1 MNLSRNDRLTRWIW
15 CFVIIG
21 MLASIPLVYQRVA
34 TENTSHSTQF
44 VMHYRDLL
52 QISDTQLHPASF
64 IQEQLNTMKEAGI
77 NAIAVHESTLQELLL
92 SRKIDMY
99 SSREVSVLTS
109 QPISPQENFTY
120 ILFTDS
126 NSRTQMNQF
135 IEQQAQR
142 LNITT
147 HRWTL
152 NEQDGLVL
160 EIPIKDAS
168 IMPLDYDPLT
178 LQMLKQQQFDIV
190 AYISNRRPFDAH
202 SLDQTLAMLRSYGV
216 NTLVIDG
223 ESVPGVT
230 KSISELDDNIKLTA
244 DLMRKHGLKLA
255 LPELQKTEPIG
266 LQALASKLDNQI
278 IRTHIF
284 SDFDSSKLMSTLNDK
299 QLEALI
305 TRFTDRLVLAVK
317 DRNIRTIL
325 ISAKP
330 AVSTSTGTYDNPL
343 VPLYA
348 MLHGEQGVTSRLAKF
363 GIQVGQAPVFE
374 VKEVPAQLLWKWLM
388 IGVGIAIIAL
398 LIGCFYPPLLLPS
411 LLLGIAAAVGLYV
424 LSPLWLYKLIA
435 LGACIAAP
443 TVALI
448 LAIRTLRNKQSLSLS
463 PTQRIVAG
471 AALFIRTSIISLIG
485 GMVIVSLLNDIVFLL
500 KVDQFQGVGLASI
513 IPIGFVALYLL
524 FFDKNELSLR
534 EKAQFVK
541 RILLTPITILWC
553 VIAVACSAV
562 LLYYFIRTGNS
573 GVVSPIELLFRAL
586 LEQTLGVRP
595 RLKEFLFA
603 YPLFFLGAY
612 LALSKVKAGII
623 IFSISII
630 GQISLVNTFAHLH
643 TPLII
648 SFIRVGLGMV
658 LGIIMGILA
667 IAAWHIVCLIWNYGK
682 KRWSILTN

>member
-21 MLASIPLVYQRVA
+21 MLASIPLAYQRVA
-34 TENTSHSTQF
+34 TENTSRNVQF

-52 QISDTQLHPASF
+52 QMSDSELHPTSF
-64 IQEQLNTMKEAGI
+64 IQEQLNNMKEAGI
-77 NAIAVHESTLQELLL
+77 NAIAIHESTLQELNL
-92 SRKIDMY
+92 SRRIDMY

-120 ILFTDS
+120 ILFTDPYT
-126 NSRTQMNQF
+126 RAYTMMF

-142 LNITT
+142 LNIKT
-147 HRWTL
+147 HPWTF
-152 NEQDGLVL
+152 NEQDGLIL
-160 EIPIKDAS
+160 EMPIKDAT
-168 IMPLDYDPLT
+168 IMPLDYDPTT
-178 LQMLKQQQFDIV
+178 LQILKHQQFEVI
-190 AYISNRRPFDAH
+190 AYISNRRPFDANA
-202 SLDQTLAMLRSYGV
+202 LDKSLAMLRNYGV
-216 NTLVIDG
+216 TTLVIDG
-223 ESVPGVT
+223 EAVPGVS
-230 KSISELDDNIKLTA
+230 KSIKEQDNNIKLTA
-244 DLMRKHGLKLA
+244 ELMLKHGLKLA

-266 LQALASKLDNQI
+266 LQSLASKLDNQI

-284 SDFDSSKLMSTLNDK
+284 SDFDSGKLMGTLNDK
-299 QLEALI
+299 QLEALK

-330 AVSTSTGTYDNPL
+330 AVSASTGTYDNPL
-343 VPLYA
+343 EPLYSI
-348 MLHGEQGVTSRLAKF
+348 LNGEESVTARLEKF
-363 GIQVGQAPVFE
+363 SIQVGQAPVFE
-374 VKEVPAQLLWKWLM
+374 AKEVPMQLLWKWLM

-398 LIGCFYPPLLLPS
+398 LVGCFYPALLLPS
-411 LLLGIAAAVGLYV
+411 LVLGVVASAGLYI
-424 LSPLWLYKLIA
+424 LSPLWLYKIIA
-435 LGACIAAP
+435 LGACTAAP

-448 LAIRTLRNKQSLSLS
+448 LAIRTLRKKQSFSLS
-463 PTQRIVAG
+463 PAQRIVTG
-471 AALFIRTSIISLIG
+471 VTLFIRTSIISLIG
-485 GMVIVSLLNDIVFLL
+485 GMVIFSLLNDIVFLL

-513 IPIGFVALYLL
+513 IPIGFVALYVI

-553 VIAVACSAV
+553 VIAAACSV
-562 LLYYFIRTGNS
+562 FLLYYFIRTGNS

-612 LALSKVKAGII
+612 LALSRVKAGII
-623 IFSISII
+623 IFAISII

-648 SFIRVGLGMV
+648 SFIRVGLGMA
-658 LGIIMGILA
+658 LGIMMGLLA

-682 KRWSILTN
+682 KRWSTLTN

>member
-21 MLASIPLVYQRVA
+21 MLANIPLVYQRVT
-34 TENTSHSTQF
+34 TENTSSSVQF
-44 VMHYRDLL
+44 VMHFRDLL
-52 QISDTQLHPASF
+52 QMSDSQLHPASF
-64 IQEQLNTMKEAGI
+64 IQEQLNTMKETGI

-92 SRKIDMY
+92 SRKINMY

-120 ILFTDS
+120 ILFTDP
-126 NSRTQMNQF
+126 NSRSQMNQF

-142 LNITT
+142 LNIATQ
-147 HRWTL
+147 RWTL

-160 EIPIKDAS
+160 EMPIKDAS
-168 IMPLDYDPLT
+168 IITLDYDPLT
-178 LQMLKQQQFDIV
+178 LQMLKEQQFDIV
-190 AYISNRRPFDAH
+190 AYISNRRPFDANA
-202 SLDQTLAMLRSYGV
+202 LDKSLAMLRSYGV
-216 NTLVIDG
+216 TTLVIDG

-230 KSISELDDNIKLTA
+230 KSINELDDNIKLTA

-255 LPELQKTEPIG
+255 LPELKKTEPIG
-266 LQALASKLDNQI
+266 LQTLASNLDNQI
-278 IRTHIF
+278 VRTHIF
-284 SDFDSSKLMSTLNDK
+284 SDFDSGKLIGTLNDK
-299 QLEALI
+299 QLEALM
-305 TRFTDRLVLAVK
+305 TRFADRLVLAVK

-330 AVSTSTGTYDNPL
+330 AVSPSTGTYVNPL
-343 VPLYA
+343 EPLYSI
-348 MLHGEQGVTSRLAKF
+348 LNGKDSVTARLEKF
-363 GIQVGQAPVFE
+363 SMQVGQAPVFE
-374 VKEVPAQLLWKWLM
+374 TKEIPMQMLWKWLM

-398 LIGCFYPPLLLPS
+398 LVGCFFPALLLPS
-411 LLLGIAAAVGLYV
+411 LLMGIVAAVGLYV
-424 LSPLWLYKLIA
+424 VSPLWLYKLIS

-448 LAIRTLRNKQSLSLS
+448 LAIRTLRSKQSLSLS
-463 PTQRIVAG
+463 PIQRIVTG
-471 AALFIRTSIISLIG
+471 VTLFIRTSMISLIG

-534 EKAQFVK
+534 GKAQFVK

-553 VIAVACSAV
+553 VIAAACSAV

-573 GVVSPIELLFRAL
+573 GAVSPIELLFRAL

-623 IFSISII
+623 IFAMSII
-630 GQISLVNTFAHLH
+630 GQISLANTFAHLH
-643 TPLII
+643 TPLMI

-658 LGIIMGILA
+658 LGIIIGILA
-667 IAAWHIVCLIWNYGK
+667 IVAWHIVCFIWNYGK
-682 KRWSILTN
+682 KRWSSNIN